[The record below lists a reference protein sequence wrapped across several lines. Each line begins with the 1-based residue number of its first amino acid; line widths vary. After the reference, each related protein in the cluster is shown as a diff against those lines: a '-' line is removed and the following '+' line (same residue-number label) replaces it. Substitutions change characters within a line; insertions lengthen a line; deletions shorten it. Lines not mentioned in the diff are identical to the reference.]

1 MLKCWPERGNM
12 SYLNSES
19 TVWNDDA
26 VGAELE
32 SAVFWS
38 ECCVYAVAE
47 WVL

>member
-1 MLKCWPERGNM
+1 MLKCWPEWGNT

-26 VGAELE
+26 VGAKLE
-32 SAVFWS
+32 TAVFWS
-38 ECCVYAVAE
+38 ECCVYAVVE